1 METLRASQRLER
13 LPPYPLSELGRI
25 KRRLLAEGREVI
37 DLGAGESIAPPPAV
51 AVEALRAALDDPAM
65 SRYGFQLGYVPFRE
79 AAAAYMER
87 RFGVRLDPMTEVL
100 PVIGS
105 KDGLG
110 TLALAVTDPGDV
122 VIVPD
127 PGFGTYLAAAVAAN
141 ADPYLAP
148 LTASNEFL
156 VQLDA
161 VPSSVLAKGRLAY
174 LNYPNNPTTALAPR
188 EYLER
193 VVAICQRQGI
203 VLAYD
208 NPYAEVTFDG
218 YRAPS
223 VLEIPGAANVAV
235 EFHSMS
241 KSFCMTG
248 WRLGWVAGN
257 AQVIAALSGMK
268 SLLDTGPLLAVQRAS
283 VPVLERAEEIAGA
296 IVVEYGRRRDAL
308 VAALR
313 TAGLVCGAPRGTPYL
328 WLALPE
334 QTRSAAF
341 ARRLLEDEAVVTLP
355 GSAFGAGGEGYVRL
369 ALGESADR
377 LAEAAERIARVCAA
391 AV

>member
-1 METLRASQRLER
+1 MRVSRRLEK
-13 LPPYPLSELGRI
+13 LPPYPLSELARL
-25 KRRLLAEGREVI
+25 KRKLRAEGREVF

-51 AVEALRAALDDPAM
+51 AVAALREALDDPAL

-87 RFGVRLDPMTEVL
+87 RFGVGVDPMDELL

-110 TLALAVTDPGDV
+110 HLALTVTDPGDV
-122 VIVPD
+122 VVVPD
-127 PGFGTYLAAAVAAN
+127 PGFGTYLAAAVAAD
-141 ADPYLAP
+141 AEPYPVMLSPDAG
-148 LTASNEFL
+148 FL
-156 VQLDA
+156 VELDRLPKA
-161 VPSSVLAKGRLAY
+161 VLERARLVY
-174 LNYPNNPTTALAPR
+174 LNYPNNPTSAVATR

-193 VVAICQRQGI
+193 VVATCRRWGI

-208 NPYAEVTFDG
+208 NPYAEITFGG

-223 VLEIPGAANVAV
+223 VLEIPGAREVAV

-257 AQVIAALSGMK
+257 AEVIRALSTLK
-268 SLLDTGPLLAVQRAS
+268 SLLDTGPWLAVQRAS
-283 VPVLERAEEIAGA
+283 VPVLEGAEAIAGA
-296 IVVEYGRRRDAL
+296 IVEEYRRRRDAL
-308 VAALR
+308 VPALR
-313 TAGLVCGAPRGTPYL
+313 SSGLACDAPRGTPYL
-328 WLALPE
+328 WLRLPDGAP
-334 QTRSAAF
+334 SAAF
-341 ARRLLEDEAVVTLP
+341 ARRLLGEEGVVVLP

-369 ALGESADR
+369 ALAEPVARLLEAADR
-377 LAEAAERIARVCAA
+377 IGRVSAA